1 MLPLKITVSS
11 TDREINREYA
21 IYSRSYAS
29 QSIDVS
35 SDSNSYFTKYI
46 IRGLK
51 GFKPSKDRQGRII
64 PETGSIDNNGNVTPE
79 LLHRYVSYNVRHEI
93 PQQQPVIKGSLA
105 GDNII
110 LAEHPE
116 LVSARY
122 VYEKGKRILGYSGDT
137 GMYLMTA
144 VTVIQNYGV
153 PLEKNWPYE
162 PGDADLPKGISWDEL
177 DKMTGKTRALV
188 YPMTSVNE
196 IPVQLNLRRPI
207 IAGVRIYGDSWDNI
221 NRKSEIPY
229 LKTDQA
235 IGDQAITI
243 VGYDSK
249 EWIMVVI
256 LDDNIHVMWVGR

>member
-1 MLPLKITVSS
+1 M
-11 TDREINREYA
+11 
-21 IYSRSYAS
+21 
-29 QSIDVS
+29 
-35 SDSNSYFTKYI
+35 
-46 IRGLK
+46 
-51 GFKPSKDRQGRII
+51 
-64 PETGSIDNNGNVTPE
+64 TPE
-79 LLHRYVSYNVRHEI
+79 LLYRYVSYNVRYEI

-116 LVSARY
+116 LVSVPKTKGLARSVDLSKWVIIHEVGTEGSTAAMAAITTMETSSAIKGKKIRLSARY
-122 VYEKGKRILGYSGDT
+122 VYKKGKRILGYSEDT
-137 GMYLMTA
+137 GMYLMTV

-188 YPMTSVNE
+188 YPMTSINE
-196 IPVQLNLRRPI
+196 IPVQLNSRRHI
-207 IAGVRIYGDSWDNI
+207 IAGIRIYDDSWDNI

-229 LKTDQA
+229 PKTEQV

-249 EWIMVVI
+249 EWIMVVV
-256 LDDNIHVMWVGR
+256 LDNNIHVMWVGR